1 MLIRYFL
8 TLYFF
13 NTYAEPTWHLY
24 KNKNGVSVYY
34 QSHSDNIFEVKAQM
48 NEIPTSFASWINPY
62 LAKQQSLPKKYLQ
75 HLY

>member
-1 MLIRYFL
+1 VLIRYFL

-13 NTYAEPTWHLY
+13 NTYAEPTWNLY

>member
-1 MLIRYFL
+1 M
-8 TLYFF
+8 
-13 NTYAEPTWHLY
+13 
-24 KNKNGVSVYY
+24 YY